1 MLKIKL
7 FKHTFVLLFLIA
19 LTFTLSEKFYLSW
32 TFWWFDMVLH
42 FFSGGCVAMAAILFW
57 RYYYKNSPISK
68 SEMVRIGIYGALV
81 IGLLWEF
88 YELYLG
94 MVFLSDGLA
103 YVIDTTKDIIVD
115 TSGAFL
121 GSLYA
126 IKLIKNNE

>member
-1 MLKIKL
+1 
-7 FKHTFVLLFLIA
+7 
-19 LTFTLSEKFYLSW
+19 
-32 TFWWFDMVLH
+32 
-42 FFSGGCVAMAAILFW
+42 
-57 RYYYKNSPISK
+57 
-68 SEMVRIGIYGALV
+68 MVRIGIYGALV